1 MARLSGEELKA
12 ARKRRAE
19 ERAAEE
25 QRAQEARAHALKELE
40 QRYEQLEQRQL
51 ELASQREEIAQR
63 LAQQAKVA
71 STTHALYIEIDKL
84 AKKSP
89 RDEVSQL
96 TVDMTNRAI
105 TALKA
110 LFDGTLDEFAEQ
122 IVPIVPAGDLP
133 ETRDVL
139 LLLGQMRAALERLR
153 GNLETK
159 QAQTE
164 SERKTLAEEQ
174 RNLRQQLQEEDEEE
188 DDDAYGIETL
198 HLQ

>member
-1 MARLSGEELKA
+1 MARLSSEELKA

-25 QRAQEARAHALKELE
+25 RQALEAQAHALKELE
-40 QRYEQLEQRQL
+40 QRYDQLEQRQL
-51 ELASQREEIAQR
+51 ELATQREETTQR

-89 RDEVSQL
+89 REEVSQL

-105 TALKA
+105 TAMKA
-110 LFDGTLDEFAEQ
+110 LFDGTDDEFAEQ
-122 IVPIVPAGDLP
+122 IAPIVPAGDLP

-139 LLLGQMRAALERLR
+139 LQLGQMRAALERLR

-164 SERKTLAEEQ
+164 SERKTLAGEQ
-174 RNLRQQLQEEDEEE
+174 RTLKQQLQEEDEDE
-188 DDDAYGIETL
+188 DDEFGLGAL